1 MSAKKK
7 STEATPRPPIN
18 STMRQIMSSSGVLI
32 LAAVLLSLLVSAL
45 LVAIFNPQVQSSA
58 AYLFARPS
66 DFFNSFG
73 AAFASFFTS
82 LFRGAIFDY
91 EATTFAGML
100 LPITNSLTRSAP
112 LILAG
117 LSVAL
122 AFRAGLFNIGA
133 QGQLLIGAMMGV
145 WAGLNLHLPVG
156 LHLLVAV
163 IFAILGGALW
173 GAVPGIL
180 KARVGANEVIV
191 TIMMNSIALF
201 LLSYALKSDTFI
213 GGGYPGKS
221 LTVPD
226 TADYPGLLGPGFNLH
241 LGFLVVLAAAVF
253 VWWLLERSTFGFE
266 LRAAGAN
273 PDAARTAGISV
284 NRVIALTMIIAGAL
298 AGLAGTCPSLGTE
311 KFLSTGTAGSIGF
324 DAITVAL
331 LGGSTP
337 LGTVLAG
344 ILFGAFAAGAATMQA
359 AANIPVDIVSVSQ
372 AIIVLLIAAPPLIRW
387 IFRLPAPIDPRV
399 LAKQAEATEK
409 TEAKPEKPSEE
420 PIAVA
425 AGKSVA
431 NEENPTEEVSATT
444 EGQVVTP
451 QDDATQ
457 GEEGT
462 K

>member
-1 MSAKKK
+1 MNETKDTS
-7 STEATPRPPIN
+7 RPGLN
-18 STMRQIMSSSGVLI
+18 VVLRQIMSSSAVLI
-32 LAAVLLSLLVSAL
+32 TSAVLLSLLVSAL
-45 LVAIFNPQVQSSA
+45 LVAIFDPNVQSSA
-58 AYLFARPS
+58 AYLLARPS
-66 DFFNSFG
+66 DFFTSFG

-91 EATTFAGML
+91 EATSLAGMV

-133 QGQLLIGAMMGV
+133 QGQLLLGALMGV
-145 WAGLNLHLPVG
+145 WVGLNFHLPPG

-180 KARVGANEVIV
+180 KARLGANEVIV
-191 TIMMNSIALF
+191 TIMMNSIALY
-201 LLSYALKSDTFI
+201 LLSYALKAESFVGD
-213 GGGYPGKS
+213 GYPGKS
-221 LTVPD
+221 MTVP
-226 TADYPGLLGPGFNLH
+226 ASASYPELLGSAFNLH
-241 LGFLVVLAAAVF
+241 LGFIVALAAAVF

-273 PDAARTAGISV
+273 PHAAQTAGISV
-284 NRVIALTMIIAGAL
+284 NRGIALTMIIAGAL

-311 KFLSTGTAGSIGF
+311 KFLSTGTAGSLGF

-344 ILFGAFAAGAATMQA
+344 ILFGAFAAGASTMQA
-359 AANIPVDIVSVSQ
+359 AAGIPVDIVSVSQ
-372 AIIVLLIAAPPLIRW
+372 AVIVLLIAAPPLIRW
-387 IFRLPAPIDPRV
+387 IFRLPDPQKITV
-399 LAKQAEATEK
+399 ENATVAAEPALVTGESSHE
-409 TEAKPEKPSEE
+409 TAESEPLTPPEE
-420 PIAVA
+420 PCE
-425 AGKSVA
+425 GKEA
-431 NEENPTEEVSATT
+431 
-444 EGQVVTP
+444 
-451 QDDATQ
+451 DR
-457 GEEGT
+457 
-462 K
+462 

>member
-1 MSAKKK
+1 MNETKD
-7 STEATPRPPIN
+7 TTRPGLN
-18 STMRQIMSSSGVLI
+18 VVLRQIMSSSAVLI
-32 LAAVLLSLLVSAL
+32 TSAVLLSLLVSAL
-45 LVAIFNPQVQSSA
+45 LVAIFDPNVQSSA
-58 AYLFARPS
+58 AYLLARPS
-66 DFFNSFG
+66 DFFTSFG

-91 EATTFAGML
+91 EATSLAGMV

-133 QGQLLIGAMMGV
+133 QGQLLLGALMGV
-145 WAGLNLHLPVG
+145 WVGLNFHLPPG

-180 KARVGANEVIV
+180 KARLGANEVIV
-191 TIMMNSIALF
+191 TIMMNSIALY
-201 LLSYALKSDTFI
+201 LLSYALKAESFVGD
-213 GGGYPGKS
+213 GYPGKS
-221 LTVPD
+221 MTVP
-226 TADYPGLLGPGFNLH
+226 ASASYPELLGSAFNLH
-241 LGFLVVLAAAVF
+241 LGFIVALAAAVF

-273 PDAARTAGISV
+273 PHAAQTAGISV
-284 NRVIALTMIIAGAL
+284 NLVIALTMIIAGAL

-311 KFLSTGTAGSIGF
+311 KFLSTGTAGSLGF

-344 ILFGAFAAGAATMQA
+344 ILFGAFAAGASTMQA
-359 AANIPVDIVSVSQ
+359 AAGIPVDIVSVSQ
-372 AIIVLLIAAPPLIRW
+372 AVIVLLIAAPPLIRW
-387 IFRLPAPIDPRV
+387 IFRLPDPQKITV
-399 LAKQAEATEK
+399 ENATVAAEPALVTGESSHE
-409 TEAKPEKPSEE
+409 TAESEPLTPPEE
-420 PIAVA
+420 PCE
-425 AGKSVA
+425 GKEA
-431 NEENPTEEVSATT
+431 
-444 EGQVVTP
+444 
-451 QDDATQ
+451 DR
-457 GEEGT
+457 
-462 K
+462 

>member
-1 MSAKKK
+1 MNETKDTS
-7 STEATPRPPIN
+7 RPGLN
-18 STMRQIMSSSGVLI
+18 VVLRQIMSSSAVLI
-32 LAAVLLSLLVSAL
+32 TSAVLLSLLVSAL
-45 LVAIFNPQVQSSA
+45 LVAIFDPNVQSSA
-58 AYLFARPS
+58 AYLLARPS
-66 DFFNSFG
+66 DFFTSFG

-91 EATTFAGML
+91 EATSLAGMV

-133 QGQLLIGAMMGV
+133 QGQLLLGALMGV
-145 WAGLNLHLPVG
+145 WVGLNFHLPPG

-180 KARVGANEVIV
+180 KARLGANEVIV
-191 TIMMNSIALF
+191 TIMMNSIALY
-201 LLSYALKSDTFI
+201 LLSYALKAESFVGD
-213 GGGYPGKS
+213 GYPGKS
-221 LTVPD
+221 MTVP
-226 TADYPGLLGPGFNLH
+226 ASASYPELLGSAFNLH
-241 LGFLVVLAAAVF
+241 LGFIVALAAAVF

-273 PDAARTAGISV
+273 PHAAQTAGISV
-284 NRVIALTMIIAGAL
+284 NQVIALTMIIAGAL

-311 KFLSTGTAGSIGF
+311 KFLSTGTAGSLGF

-344 ILFGAFAAGAATMQA
+344 ILFGAFAAGASTMQA
-359 AANIPVDIVSVSQ
+359 AAGIPVDIVSVSQ
-372 AIIVLLIAAPPLIRW
+372 AVIVLLIAAPPLIRW
-387 IFRLPAPIDPRV
+387 IFRLPDPQKITV
-399 LAKQAEATEK
+399 ENATVAAEPALVTGESSHE
-409 TEAKPEKPSEE
+409 TAESEPLTPPEE
-420 PIAVA
+420 PCE
-425 AGKSVA
+425 GKEA
-431 NEENPTEEVSATT
+431 
-444 EGQVVTP
+444 
-451 QDDATQ
+451 DR
-457 GEEGT
+457 
-462 K
+462 

>member
-1 MSAKKK
+1 MNETKDTS
-7 STEATPRPPIN
+7 RPGLN
-18 STMRQIMSSSGVLI
+18 VVLRQIMSSSAVLI
-32 LAAVLLSLLVSAL
+32 TSAVLLSLLVSAL
-45 LVAIFNPQVQSSA
+45 LVAIFDPNVQSSA
-58 AYLFARPS
+58 AYLLARPS
-66 DFFNSFG
+66 DFFTSFG

-91 EATTFAGML
+91 EATSLAGMV

-133 QGQLLIGAMMGV
+133 QGQLLLGALMGV
-145 WAGLNLHLPVG
+145 WVGLNFHLPPG

-180 KARVGANEVIV
+180 KARLGANEVIV
-191 TIMMNSIALF
+191 TIMMNSIALY
-201 LLSYALKSDTFI
+201 LLSYALKAESFVGD
-213 GGGYPGKS
+213 GYPGKS
-221 LTVPD
+221 MTVP
-226 TADYPGLLGPGFNLH
+226 ASASYPELLGSAFNLH
-241 LGFLVVLAAAVF
+241 LGFIVALAAAVF

-273 PDAARTAGISV
+273 PHAAETAGISV

-311 KFLSTGTAGSIGF
+311 KFLSTGTAGSLGF

-344 ILFGAFAAGAATMQA
+344 ILFGAFAAGASTMQA
-359 AANIPVDIVSVSQ
+359 AAGIPVDIVSVSQ
-372 AIIVLLIAAPPLIRW
+372 AVIVLLIAAPPLIRW
-387 IFRLPAPIDPRV
+387 IFRLPDPQKITV
-399 LAKQAEATEK
+399 ENATVAAEPALVTGDSPHE
-409 TEAKPEKPSEE
+409 TAESEPLTPPEE
-420 PIAVA
+420 PRE
-425 AGKSVA
+425 GKEA
-431 NEENPTEEVSATT
+431 
-444 EGQVVTP
+444 
-451 QDDATQ
+451 DR
-457 GEEGT
+457 
-462 K
+462 